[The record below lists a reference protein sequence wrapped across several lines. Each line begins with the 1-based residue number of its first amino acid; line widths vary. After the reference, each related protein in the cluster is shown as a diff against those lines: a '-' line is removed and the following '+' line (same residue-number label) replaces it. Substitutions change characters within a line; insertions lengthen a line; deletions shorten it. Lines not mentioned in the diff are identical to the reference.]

1 MRKTNSGIG
10 LVLALAVGVPVVT
23 LVATW
28 HQMGNFGGD
37 SIIRGTE
44 VKAPPPSARTA
55 AAAQNQQGQPG
66 VPASQATP
74 AVGGDPATPPA
85 SGSQSAPR
93 PQAAQPEPGRSALD
107 FTAFK
112 PSWQEPLQKADPKA
126 GAQLASAGRPQ
137 GGVQACVACHG
148 QQGVSP
154 AGGNFPNLAGLKAEY
169 LAKQLTDYHD
179 GKRNHPLMSMIAK
192 GLTPE
197 EIGQLARYYA
207 SLPAPPVQAAA
218 GPESA
223 RTLDA
228 LGDNGRALPA
238 CANCHGLQ
246 GRGEGPLLPR
256 LAGQPKGYFID
267 QMNAFRGGQRAND
280 DVGVMRAFAQRLTAQ
295 EIEALGEYYAGAAR
309 QQ

>member
-1 MRKTNSGIG
+1 MDKTNSGIAV
-10 LVLALAVGVPVVT
+10 VLALVFGAPIVT

-28 HQMGNFGGD
+28 HQMGNSGGD
-37 SIIRGTE
+37 SLIRATA
-44 VKAPPPSARTA
+44 VRQPAPPAQA
-55 AAAQNQQGQPG
+55 AAVPNAQGQPG
-66 VPASQATP
+66 VPASQASPP
-74 AVGGDPATPPA
+74 APVGASAPAA

-93 PQAAQPEPGRSALD
+93 PQAAQPEPGRSAQD

-112 PSWQEPLQKADPKA
+112 PPWQDALEKADPKA

-137 GGVQACVACHG
+137 AGVQACVACHG
-148 QQGVSP
+148 QQGISP
-154 AGGNFPNLAGLKAEY
+154 AGSNFPNLAGLKAEY

-179 GKRNHPLMSMIAK
+179 GKRNHPLMGMIAK

-197 EIGQLARYYA
+197 EIGHLARYYA
-207 SLPAPPVQAAA
+207 SLPAPAASAAA

-228 LGDNGRALPA
+228 LGDNNRALPA

-280 DVGVMRAFAQRLTAQ
+280 DVGVMRAFVQRLTVQ
-295 EIEALGEYYAGAAR
+295 EIEALGEYYAGAVPSK
-309 QQ
+309 